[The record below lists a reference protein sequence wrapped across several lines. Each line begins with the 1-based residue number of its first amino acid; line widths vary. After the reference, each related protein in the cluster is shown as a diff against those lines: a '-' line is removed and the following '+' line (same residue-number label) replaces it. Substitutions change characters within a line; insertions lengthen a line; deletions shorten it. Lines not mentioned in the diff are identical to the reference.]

1 MRRDAPPSP
10 PARTGD
16 AARRQKIDATRRG
29 SGGIT
34 HSCWAPWCSG
44 RRVRTAAA
52 SRSRTTWPAGGT
64 GGRTGGRL
72 VTGGG
77 RVEGQ
82 AIKAMHVGCR
92 RSDGGLWRRVNGRTE
107 QDGESVLQ
115 QSPWLSLQRMD
126 GWMDGWRRCLARDS
140 QKPAAR
146 TWTKRSLGL
155 TLFTLC
161 LLARPG
167 RPVG

>member
-1 MRRDAPPSP
+1 MRRDAPQVNPR
-10 PARTGD
+10 ARATQRDGK
-16 AARRQKIDATRRG
+16 RSTRRE
-29 SGGIT
+29 GGPGASLT
-34 HSCWAPWCSG
+34 RVG
-44 RRVRTAAA
+44 RHGARVVVFEQRQRLA
-52 SRSRTTWPAGGT
+52 RGRHGRQEERGE
-64 GGRTGGRL
+64 RTGGRL